1 MKISKAIF
9 VTGLSLLFLMKPVG
23 IVFAQDEESFV
34 RRSVISRQDAILL
47 SVVFPG
53 LGQMTVGQS
62 YKGISLFLAET
73 ASLLFSINAHENY
86 QTKQKVYNRDLKIF
100 NNIGLKGSGEYSEA
114 LKFYDDLK
122 ERSNELDDL
131 NTVRNTALIIAGIVY
146 AYNIIDSVFFSPLI
160 SESQRT
166 DSGNNKITVSS
177 TMIDRNPG
185 ILLSKSF

>member
-1 MKISKAIF
+1 M
-9 VTGLSLLFLMKPVG
+9 
-23 IVFAQDEESFV
+23 
-34 RRSVISRQDAILL
+34 
-47 SVVFPG
+47 
-53 LGQMTVGQS
+53 
-62 YKGISLFLAET
+62 
-73 ASLLFSINAHENY
+73 
-86 QTKQKVYNRDLKIF
+86 YNRDLEIF
-100 NNIGLKGSGEYSEA
+100 NTIGSKGSGEYTEA

-146 AYNIIDSVFFSPLI
+146 AYNIIDSVFFSPSI
-160 SESQRT
+160 SESQRV